1 MNNSRRKRISKIA
14 DALNELKGQI
24 DELYEEEQEAFEN
37 IPESLQGTERYEV
50 AENAVD
56 MLESASM
63 MMAAPI
69 TARSRWMDVSW
80 FAPTPSMS
88 FGAMRRTFG
97 NISHSS
103 PTRSLWKPMSLTA
116 RRSMRSPRVRRS

>member
-50 AENAVD
+50 CLLYTSD
-56 MLESASM
+56 
-63 MMAAPI
+63 AA
-69 TARSRWMDVSW
+69 DE
-80 FAPTPSMS
+80 
-88 FGAMRRTFG
+88 
-97 NISHSS
+97 
-103 PTRSLWKPMSLTA
+103 
-116 RRSMRSPRVRRS
+116 

>member
-50 AENAVD
+50 AENAVEIPD
-56 MLESASM
+56 HPTEERPAD
-63 MMAAPI
+63 
-69 TARSRWMDVSW
+69 ARSH
-80 FAPTPSMS
+80 PQ
-88 FGAMRRTFG
+88 
-97 NISHSS
+97 
-103 PTRSLWKPMSLTA
+103 L
-116 RRSMRSPRVRRS
+116 

>member
-24 DELYEEEQEAFEN
+24 DEEQEAFEN

-56 MLESASM
+56 MLESAS
-63 MMAAPI
+63 
-69 TARSRWMDVSW
+69 SGLEDVI
-80 FAPTPSMS
+80 S
-88 FGAMRRTFG
+88 FLGDAEG
-97 NISHSS
+97 
-103 PTRSLWKPMSLTA
+103 
-116 RRSMRSPRVRRS
+116 